1 MGRAIDVSKFQGT
14 IDYDALPADIDT
26 ILMQAAYGLTG
37 VDPDFA
43 RNWSETLR
51 TGRTPVPYFYAYPED
66 AVDYGGAHAQ
76 AVHFYNTVTAVA
88 GPLYAG
94 VLAPRLALDLEEAK
108 GSVQWAI
115 EFLSQLI
122 NLDGLTPYFY
132 SYLSYINTTLSG
144 GVGLA
149 KYSLLWL
156 ADTGIGAGPPPC
168 PKGWPEVTLWQNNQH
183 GTEPGID
190 GPVDEDVE
198 VTPVPT
204 PSVEVPEVDTATFVR
219 LLYACLVFRVP
230 TDENLAE
237 WSTYVETHGQAESF
251 IAFSAEPE
259 AVAKRA
265 KIANLLTS

>member
-1 MGRAIDVSKFQGT
+1 MPRAIDVSKYQGT
-14 IDYDALPADIDT
+14 IDFDALDPAIDT
-26 ILMQAAYGLTG
+26 VLMQAAYGLIG

-76 AVHFYNTVTAVA
+76 AVHFYNTVKTA
-88 GPLYAG
+88 PG
-94 VLAPRLALDLEEAK
+94 VGLTVGPRLALDLEEAK

-122 NLDGLTPYFY
+122 NLDGITPYFY
-132 SYLSYINTTLSG
+132 SYLSYINTTLGG

-149 KYSLLWL
+149 PYSQLWL
-156 ADTGIGAGPPPC
+156 ADAGVESPPC
-168 PKGWPEVTLWQNNQH
+168 PRGWPEVTLWQSGQ
-183 GTEPGID
+183 GTEPGIS

-198 VTPVPT
+198 VNPPAPEPAPT
-204 PSVEVPEVDTATFVR
+204 PEPPVMDPETFVNMLYAV
-219 LLYACLVFRVP
+219 LLYRTPNA
-230 TDENLAE
+230 ENVAE
-237 WSTYVETHGQAESF
+237 WAAYVTAHGQAASYA
-251 IAFSAEPE
+251 AFSAEPE

-265 KIANLLTS
+265 KITALLAS